1 MLDALGGSFL
11 LVAASEMG
19 DKTQLLAFSL
29 ASRFRKPW
37 VVLLGILVATL
48 ANHVLAASVG
58 SWVSAHVAPR
68 VMAGVLAALFIGF
81 GVWALKPD
89 TLEEDTRESGRFGAL
104 ITTVVLFFLAEMGDK
119 TQLAT
124 VALAARYHS
133 VGWVTLGST
142 LGMMA
147 ANGPAVFL
155 GDTLAAKVQMKWVR
169 WTAAALFF
177 LFGLVSLLA
186 AIRGTPLPLQ

>member
-1 MLDALGGSFL
+1 MEAIIGSFL
-11 LVAASEMG
+11 LVAVSEMG

-37 VVLLGILVATL
+37 VVILGVLLATV
-48 ANHVLAASVG
+48 ANHALAASVG
-58 SWVSAHVAPR
+58 TWVAAHVPPR
-68 VMAGVLAALFIGF
+68 LMAGLLAALFIAF

-89 TLEEDTRESGRFGAL
+89 SLEEESRDPRRFGAL
-104 ITTVVLFFLAEMGDK
+104 MTTLILFFLAEMGDK

-147 ANGPAVFL
+147 ANVPAVFL
-155 GDTLAAKVQMKWVR
+155 GDKLAARVQTRWVR
-169 WTAAALFF
+169 GAAAVLFF
-177 LFGLVSLLA
+177 VFGAVSLVA
-186 AIRGTPLPLQ
+186 AVRGL